1 MKQTRDTVAISPGLS
16 GPVHRMFPN
25 MTGGQQVVLII
36 ALEHAMLLL
45 KVVLSNLAAP
55 QVLLTTAVQFL
66 ISAAIPDTPAAV
78 ELELAR
84 TEYRRREVER
94 LVTTQR
100 LQELCSNQ
108 VPGG

>member
-1 MKQTRDTVAISPGLS
+1 MKQTRDTAAISPGLS

-45 KVVLSNLAAP
+45 KVLLSNLP
-55 QVLLTTAVQFL
+55 LSITYTTAVQFL

>member
-1 MKQTRDTVAISPGLS
+1 MKQTRDTVAIPPGLS

-45 KVVLSNLAAP
+45 KVLLSRP
-55 QVLLTTAVQFL
+55 YHCVLLTTAVQFL

-108 VPGG
+108 VAGC